1 MKTTILGGIIFL
13 VPIAMLAILLT
24 KAYHI
29 GIAVAGPIDKL
40 IPFDAVAGIALV
52 NILAILLILLLCF
65 LCGVLARVAFVAS
78 KINSID
84 GLLIDMM
91 PGYAVA
97 KGVIGSVAN
106 QEEISALLTPV
117 LVRFDDYSQIAFEIE
132 RNETE
137 AVIFLPGAPSTW
149 SGSTVMVDVARVSK
163 IDAPTHKTVK
173 TMRVLGRGSLQL
185 VAGDAA
191 KPDT

>member
-13 VPIAMLAILLT
+13 VPVAMMAILLT
-24 KAYHI
+24 KAYQI
-29 GIAVAGPIDKL
+29 GLAAAGPIDKL
-40 IPFDAVAGIALV
+40 IPFESIGGVALV
-52 NILAILLILLLCF
+52 NIIAILLILLLCF
-65 LCGVLARVAFVAS
+65 ICGILAKVAFVAS
-78 KINSID
+78 KINSVD
-84 GLLIDMM
+84 GLLIDIM

-106 QEEISALLTPV
+106 QDEIAALLTPV

-132 RNETE
+132 RTDTE

-149 SGSTVMVDVARVSK
+149 SGSTVMVDVARVQS
-163 IDAPTHKTVK
+163 IDVPTHKAVK

-185 VAGDAA
+185 VAADTA
-191 KPDT
+191 KKED

>member
-13 VPIAMLAILLT
+13 VPIAMIAILLT

-29 GIAVAGPIDKL
+29 GMAAAGPIDRM
-40 IPFDAVAGIALV
+40 IPFDNIGGIALV
-52 NILAILLILLLCF
+52 NILAIALIVLLCF
-65 LCGVLARVAFVAS
+65 ICGVLARIAFVATR
-78 KINSID
+78 INSLD
-84 GLLIDMM
+84 GLLIDLM

-149 SGSTVMVDVARVSK
+149 SGSTVMVDLARIQK

-185 VAGDAA
+185 VAGDAE
-191 KPDT
+191 KSDS